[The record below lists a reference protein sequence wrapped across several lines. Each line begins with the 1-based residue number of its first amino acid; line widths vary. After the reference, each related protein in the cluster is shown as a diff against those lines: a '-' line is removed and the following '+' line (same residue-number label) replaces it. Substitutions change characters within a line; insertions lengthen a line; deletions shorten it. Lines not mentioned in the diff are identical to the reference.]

1 MSDEPG
7 GELEF
12 VARFDGG
19 DGGAVPE
26 RRVLGKRELAAAT
39 D

>member
-1 MSDEPG
+1 MSDEPA

-12 VARFDGG
+12 VARFHGG
-19 DGGAVPE
+19 DGGAVTE
-26 RRVLGKRELAAAT
+26 RRVLGNREPAAAT

>member
-12 VARFDGG
+12 VARFDCG

-26 RRVLGKRELAAAT
+26 RRMVDNRKLVAAT

>member
-1 MSDEPG
+1 MSGEPG

-12 VARFDGG
+12 VARLDAGY
-19 DGGAVPE
+19 GGAVPE
-26 RRVLGKRELAAAT
+26 RRVLGNRELAAAT

>member
-1 MSDEPG
+1 MSNEPG

-12 VARFDGG
+12 VAGFLGG
-19 DGGAVPE
+19 EVGAVPE
-26 RRVLGKRELAAAT
+26 RRVLGNREPAAAT

>member
-12 VARFDGG
+12 VARFGG

-26 RRVLGKRELAAAT
+26 RRGLGNREPAAAT